1 MATKRGKGMRKVKEG
16 GFTLIELMITVAIVG
31 ILAAVAYPSYTQ
43 YIVRAKRSAAQSF
56 MSTVSNRQE
65 QSMLNARSYFT
76 VVDGTPAQWTA
87 VKVTVPKEVS
97 DNYTI
102 KVAATNTPGAPP
114 TYTVSAEPK
123 GAQQTNDTKCAI
135 LTLDNTGAKTKSG
148 TAASV
153 TDCW

>member
-1 MATKRGKGMRKVKEG
+1 MRKVKSG

-43 YIVRAKRSAAQSF
+43 YVVRAKRSAAQSF

-65 QSMLNARSYFT
+65 QAMLNARSYFT
-76 VVDGTPAQWTA
+76 VAAGTPAQWDA

-102 KVAATNTPGAPP
+102 TVAATNAAGAPP
-114 TYTVSAEPK
+114 TYTISAAPK
-123 GAQQTNDTKCAI
+123 GSQETNDTKCAT
-135 LTLDNTGAKTKSG
+135 LTLDNTGAKGESG
-148 TAASV
+148 TAASA